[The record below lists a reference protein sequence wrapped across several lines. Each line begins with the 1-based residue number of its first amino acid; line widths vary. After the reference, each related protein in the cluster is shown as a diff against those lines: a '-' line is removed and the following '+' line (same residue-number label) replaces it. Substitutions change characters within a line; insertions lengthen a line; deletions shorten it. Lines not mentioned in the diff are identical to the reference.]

1 MRQKDGESRSGQKN
15 GGQNRWSGIEF
26 ENFDAAPLL
35 VRVDPAL
42 KDMAK
47 GDFAPGDPKSIAGQ
61 GLEEPGPLQ
70 RLWAKWTV
78 LTQKPREE

>member
-1 MRQKDGESRSGQKN
+1 M
-15 GGQNRWSGIEF
+15 
-26 ENFDAAPLL
+26 
-35 VRVDPAL
+35 DPAL